1 MAWYNYDKINS
12 YNAMLNIILTNRGFG
27 KSYGAKKIAIRNFL
41 KKGEQFVYVR
51 RYKTEITKQ
60 FKQFFDDIALDYPE
74 HSFKIQ
80 GNRAYIDDKIAGY
93 SMPLSTS
100 SNDKST
106 PFPLVTTII
115 FDEFIIDTSTGIKHY
130 IGNEVELFLDL
141 IETIGRKRNNVK
153 VYMLANFISEVNPY
167 FIYFNCFPKK
177 GERFTIARNG
187 EMIIDVTTNDDF
199 INEKKQTRF
208 GQLIANTKYSDYSI
222 DNQALRD
229 NNTFINRFPLKQCTP
244 CCILSYD
251 NNNIM
256 VHLHKS
262 GVMYFHKKIDWTIT
276 NFSLDIDSHNQSS
289 YLNGSVLNY
298 PVFKHI
304 IKCFQ
309 LGQVAFHNQEVKSIC
324 YDIFRKLG
332 VK

>member
-12 YNAMLNIILTNRGFG
+12 YNAMLNIIMTNRGYG
-27 KSYGAKKIAIRNFL
+27 KSYGSKKMAIKNFI

-51 RYKTEITKQ
+51 RFKTEITKQ
-60 FKQFFDDIALDYPE
+60 FKQFFDDIKTEFPE
-74 HSFKIQ
+74 HSFKIN
-80 GNRAYIDDKIAGY
+80 GNTAYIDDKICGY
-93 SMPLSTS
+93 AIPLSTS
-100 SNDKST
+100 ANDKST

-141 IETIGRKRNNVK
+141 IETVARKRDNVK

-167 FIYFNCFPKK
+167 FIYFNVFPKK
-177 GERFTIARNG
+177 GERFTLARNG
-187 EMIIDVTTNDDF
+187 ELVIDVTTNDDF
-199 INEKKQTRF
+199 IQEKKNTRF

-229 NNTFINRFPLKQCTP
+229 SDTFINRYPLKQCNP
-244 CCILSYD
+244 VCVLKYGDSK
-251 NNNIM
+251 IM
-256 VHLHKS
+256 VHFHKS
-262 GVMYFHKKIDWTIT
+262 GVMYFHKKVDLTAHT
-276 NFSLDIDSHNQSS
+276 FSLDIDSHDATSL
-289 YLNGSVLNY
+289 LNTSVLNY
-298 PVFKHI
+298 PIFKNI

-309 LGQVAFHNQEVKSIC
+309 LGLVAFHNQEVKSIC
-324 YDIFRKLG
+324 YDIFRRLG

>member
-12 YNAMLNIILTNRGFG
+12 YNAMLNVIMTNRGFG
-27 KSYGAKKIAIRNFL
+27 KSYGSKKLAIKNFL

-60 FKQFFDDIALDYPE
+60 FKQFFDDIKQEFPE
-74 HSFKIQ
+74 HEFKIN
-80 GNRAYIDDKIAGY
+80 GNRAYIDDKICGY
-93 SMPLSTS
+93 AIPLSTS
-100 SNDKST
+100 ANDKST

-141 IETIGRKRNNVK
+141 IETIARKRNNVK

-167 FIYFNCFPKK
+167 FIYFNVFPKK
-177 GERFTIARNG
+177 GERFTLARNG
-187 EMIIDVTTNDDF
+187 EFIIDVSTNNDF
-199 INEKKQTRF
+199 IKEKKDTRF
-208 GQLIANTKYSDYSI
+208 GKLIANTKYSDYSI
-222 DNQALRD
+222 ENQALRD
-229 NNTFINRFPLKQCTP
+229 SDTFINRFPLKQCSP
-244 CCILSYD
+244 CCVLTYEG
-251 NNNIM
+251 NNIM

-262 GVMYFHKKIDWTIT
+262 GIMYFHKKIDWTTT
-276 NFSLDIDSHNQSS
+276 NFTLDIDSHTQTS
-289 YLNGSVLNY
+289 YLNGGLLKY
-298 PVFKHI
+298 PIFSNIVKA
-304 IKCFQ
+304 FQ
-309 LGQVAFHNQEVKSIC
+309 LGQVAFYNQEVKAIC